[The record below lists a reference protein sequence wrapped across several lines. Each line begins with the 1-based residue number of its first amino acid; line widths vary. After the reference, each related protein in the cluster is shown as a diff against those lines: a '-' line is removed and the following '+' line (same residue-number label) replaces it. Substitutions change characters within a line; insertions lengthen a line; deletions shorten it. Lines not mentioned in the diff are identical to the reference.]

1 MSKNARADSGVV
13 VVYDGSMGVG
23 VDFDVLFVVVF
34 EDAADAEPA
43 TNTASVTPNE
53 NVTSVAATATA
64 LRREPIFLTTHHRG
78 RSPVAP
84 GSRSLPGAGRAG
96 LRSHSVPRAQPG
108 PRSSAAGRRRA
119 WAGRRCRRSE
129 APLRR

>member
-1 MSKNARADSGVV
+1 MTKNARADSGVV
-13 VVYDGSMGVG
+13 VVYDGSMGVDVG
-23 VDFDVLFVVVF
+23 FDVLFVVVVF

-53 NVTSVAATATA
+53 NVTSVAATTTA
-64 LRREPIFLTTHHRG
+64 LRREPIFLTTHHRR

-96 LRSHSVPRAQPG
+96 LRS
-108 PRSSAAGRRRA
+108 
-119 WAGRRCRRSE
+119 
-129 APLRR
+129 